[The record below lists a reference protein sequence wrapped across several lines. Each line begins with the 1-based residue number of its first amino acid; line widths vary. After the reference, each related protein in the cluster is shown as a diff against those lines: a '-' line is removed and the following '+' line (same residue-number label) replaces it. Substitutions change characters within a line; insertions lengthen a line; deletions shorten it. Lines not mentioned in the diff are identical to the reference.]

1 MHACP
6 GGIGP
11 VAPSPFPFPHV
22 PFPRVPLLCPHST
35 SPMPGSH
42 CCAFCPRSSLH
53 SPAFTSVKLQHVLC
67 CGSGLSSRDCFESHP
82 SRPRAFALCGRARR
96 FVCSSMDGRL
106 SSQFGAFPHLR
117 FSVND

>member
-67 CGSGLSSRDCFESHP
+67 CGSGLSYLVIVLKATPPDHVLLRCVDAPGGSC
-82 SRPRAFALCGRARR
+82 ALPWTDA
-96 FVCSSMDGRL
+96 
-106 SSQFGAFPHLR
+106 
-117 FSVND
+117 